1 MNKHYTLPKE
11 GIDGLKEN
19 WQSDLQAGFFVFLI
33 ALPLCLGIA
42 IGSGFPPSAGIITA
56 VVGGL
61 FVSRVSGSYIV
72 INGPAG
78 GLILV
83 MLSAVESL
91 SDVDM
96 LSGYRYTLAAI
107 MVAGLFQ
114 IIMGRLRMGSLSAF
128 FPTPV
133 VHGMLAA
140 LGIGIIATQTHV
152 MLGASA
158 ESGNLFSLLGQ
169 IPNSILNA
177 TPEVATIGLTSL
189 AILIVW
195 PFLKQISLKQNSLIL
210 NKIFK
215 IPAPIVL
222 LVVGM
227 GLAQLYGIQHDHIH
241 FGQAELHEHL
251 IAPPYLVEVPADVS
265 NYFYLPDFSKFL
277 TLEFWVA
284 TFSICLVV
292 SLESLLSATAAEK
305 LDPYKR
311 PTNLDKD
318 LSAIGI
324 GNVISGFLG
333 GLPMIAEFVRSSANV
348 EAGAQ
353 TGWSNF
359 FHGLILLFFVVF
371 FPHLIHSIPHASLAA
386 LLVFIGYRR
395 ATPKVFAQVLAIG
408 KDQLALFIITIIA
421 VLATNLLIGVFF
433 GVLIKLILHISRGVW
448 LNNLFKVHFTITETG
463 DHIYV
468 KLIGSILFSNFLP
481 LKTAVEDIEQG
492 KKITFDFSEGYLID
506 HSILIYIDEFS
517 AHYERNGGS
526 CQKVGHAL
534 ETYSDHDLA
543 ARLMTE
549 DDRKQ

>member
-1 MNKHYTLPKE
+1 MNKYYTLPKE

-19 WQSDLQAGFFVFLI
+19 WRSDLQAGFFVFLI

-61 FVSRVSGSYIV
+61 FVSRVSGSFVV

-78 GLILV
+78 GLIVV

-91 SDVDM
+91 SDGDM

-140 LGIGIIATQTHV
+140 MGIGIMAKQTHV
-152 MLGASA
+152 MLGASP
-158 ESGNLFSLLGQ
+158 EPGGLLFMLGQ

-177 TPEVATIGLTSL
+177 TPEIATIGLISL
-189 AILIVW
+189 SILIVW
-195 PFLKQISLKQNSLIL
+195 PFLKQFRISKV
-210 NKIFK
+210 
-215 IPAPIVL
+215 PAPIML
-222 LVVGM
+222 LIVGM
-227 GLAQLYGIQHDHIH
+227 GLAQFFGIQHEHIH
-241 FGQAELHEHL
+241 FGQADLHEHL
-251 IAPPYLVEVPADVS
+251 ISPPFLVEIPADFS

-277 TLEFWVA
+277 TFEFWVA
-284 TFSICLVV
+284 TISICLVV

-311 PTNLDKD
+311 PTDLDKD

-348 EAGAQ
+348 DAGAQ
-353 TGWSNF
+353 TGWANF
-359 FHGLILLFFVVF
+359 FHGLILLLFVVF

-421 VLATNLLIGVFF
+421 VLATNLLVGVFF
-433 GVLIKLILHISRGVW
+433 GVFIKLILHISRGVW
-448 LNNLFKVHFTITETG
+448 LNNLFKVHFTIKEEG
-463 DHIYV
+463 NQVYI

-481 LKTAVEDIEQG
+481 LKRAVEDIEQG
-492 KKITFDFSEGYLID
+492 KEITFDFSQGYLID
-506 HSILIYIDEFS
+506 HSILIYINEFS
-517 AHYERNGGS
+517 AHYERNGGT
-526 CQKVGHAL
+526 CHKVGHAL

-543 ARLMTE
+543 ARLMTA
-549 DDRKQ
+549 DDRK